1 MADPNTTVEVEDTAR
16 RRAYVSWQRMAS
28 EMYYIATKDE
38 ISRSPRYLRRTYD
51 ARFNKRANVKVY
63 GEVDVICACERR
75 LDGGGRSL
83 SGEYS
88 LRIISTQAFIC
99 R

>member
-16 RRAYVSWQRMAS
+16 RRAYIHWQRMAN

-38 ISRSPRYLRRTYD
+38 ISRSPRYLRLTYD
-51 ARFNKRANVKVY
+51 ARFNKRTNVKVY
-63 GEVDVICACERR
+63 GDVDVICACERR

-83 SGEYS
+83 KW
-88 LRIISTQAFIC
+88 
-99 R
+99 